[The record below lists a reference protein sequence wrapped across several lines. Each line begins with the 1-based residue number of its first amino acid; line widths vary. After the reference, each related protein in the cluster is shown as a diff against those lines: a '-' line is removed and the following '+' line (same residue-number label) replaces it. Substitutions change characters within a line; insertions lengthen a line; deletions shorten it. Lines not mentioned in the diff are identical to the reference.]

1 MSIQTTLSSKK
12 FADTLRKF
20 IANDN
25 KHTSGCE
32 KRLFNMLITKENNVI
47 TVKNNLM
54 KTVLVI
60 TEEKDGQSSYLM
72 RFSNAITLNR
82 LMAAIEMLGWQGFEF
97 ESKGGITRL
106 KTANGKPITLNSS
119 LLYSKAELDEIKG
132 DSND

>member
-82 LMAAIEMLGWQGFEF
+82 LMAAIEMLGWEGFEF

-106 KTANGKPITLNSS
+106 KTTNGKPITLNSS